1 MVRLIFWGTPQF
13 AVPSLVHLIKDPA
26 FDVLGVVT
34 QPDRRRGRGKQL
46 SPSPV
51 KAAALQYGLPVWQP
65 LSVKKDRAVLDALRS
80 QQADAFVVVAY
91 GQILSPEI
99 LAMPRLGCVNS
110 HGSLLPAY
118 RGAAPIQ
125 WALHDGQRT
134 TGLTTM
140 LMDAGM
146 DTGAMLLKEEVAI
159 DPLENAHDLAERLSH
174 LSGNLLRQTLMKLD
188 EQSIKPIAQ
197 DDTQATYARLIKKE
211 DYALD
216 WSKPAAALHNQIR
229 GFFPSCIAHFR
240 GQTLKILATIPRE
253 QGEDLMA
260 LAPDPAFP
268 SLSGTI
274 VGIAKN
280 EGPLLQTGQGYL
292 QLQEVQLSGKKRQS
306 GRDFSNG
313 LRLSIGERLENG

>member
-13 AVPSLVHLIKDPA
+13 AVPSLVHFIEDPA
-26 FDVLGVVT
+26 FEVLGVVT

-51 KAAALQYGLPVWQP
+51 KAMALQYNLPVWQP
-65 LSVKKDRAVLDALRS
+65 LSVKKDREVQEVLRS

-125 WALHDGQRT
+125 WALYDGQQT

-159 DPLENAHDLAERLSH
+159 DSLENAHDLAERLSH
-174 LSGNLLRQTLMKLD
+174 LSGNLLSQTLLKLEKQAIEPIPQD
-188 EQSIKPIAQ
+188 EH
-197 DDTQATYARLIKKE
+197 QATYARLIQKE

-216 WSKPAAALHNQIR
+216 WSKSAAALHNQIR

-240 GQTLKILATIPRE
+240 GQPLKILATILRD
-253 QGEDLMA
+253 QGENSIALDPA
-260 LAPDPAFP
+260 LASP
-268 SLSGTI
+268 SPPGTI

-292 QLQEVQLSGKKRQS
+292 QLQEVLLSGKKRQS